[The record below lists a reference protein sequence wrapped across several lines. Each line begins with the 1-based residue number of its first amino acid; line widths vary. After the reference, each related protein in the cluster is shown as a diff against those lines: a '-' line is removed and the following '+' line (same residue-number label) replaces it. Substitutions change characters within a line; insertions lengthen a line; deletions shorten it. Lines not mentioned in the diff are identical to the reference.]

1 MLICTDPSGRKWFT
15 RSEIVP
21 ETFWPHNVPGRDT
34 AAHKLHRD
42 PGALPEGPLDVNA
55 GQWIDHPNAM
65 RCKVSEDSRRTS
77 TGLVLTLLW
86 WQDERQI
93 LDLDDDQEE
102 EEEEA
107 DKMTWH

>member
-1 MLICTDPSGRKWFT
+1 
-15 RSEIVP
+15 
-21 ETFWPHNVPGRDT
+21 
-34 AAHKLHRD
+34 
-42 PGALPEGPLDVNA
+42 
-55 GQWIDHPNAM
+55 M
-65 RCKVSEDSRRTS
+65 RYKVSEDSRRTS

-107 DKMTWH
+107 DKMTRH